1 MKKPEEFHMVEL
13 QKQVRQNIDQK
24 KYLCWMMCGM
34 KIIINEII

>member
-34 KIIINEII
+34 KIIMNGII